1 MELAGKITHVL
12 EEKSGN
18 SARGA
23 WRKQEYVIEVPGD
36 YPKQVCFMVW
46 GDKIDQLRITEGE
59 ELTVHFDLESR
70 EYNGR
75 WYTDVKAWRVDRSQG
90 QGAPGDDGAP
100 PPDAPPPLMDDDI
113 PF

>member
-1 MELAGKITHVL
+1 MDLKGKIVQVL
-12 EEKSGN
+12 PEKSGT

-23 WRKQEYVIEVPGD
+23 WRKQEYVIELPGE

-46 GDKIDQLRITEGE
+46 GDKIDQFQITEGQ

-75 WYTDVKAWRVDRSQG
+75 WYTDVKAWRVGPSET
-90 QGAPGDDGAP
+90 GDDDNASFAGQ
-100 PPDAPPPLMDDDI
+100 DEPPPLSDDDV

>member
-1 MELAGKITHVL
+1 MELKGKIIQVIP
-12 EEKSGN
+12 EKSGT

-23 WRKQEYVIEVPGD
+23 WRKQEYVIELPGE

-46 GDKIDQLRITEGE
+46 GDRIDQFEIAEGE

-75 WYTDVKAWRVDRSQG
+75 WYTDVKAWRVERAD
-90 QGAPGDDGAP
+90 AAGDDGAP
-100 PPDAPPPLMDDDI
+100 PTREEPPPISDDDV